1 MVVVMVV
8 MVMVRRERT
17 RMDKRIRTEKDDGN
31 IKNTL
36 KKALVMIII
45 VIIKVVTIII
55 KVIKVTRVTIN
66 TTVII
71 TVIDHTLGEMCRLP
85 RALGAEA
92 A

>member
-1 MVVVMVV
+1 MI
-8 MVMVRRERT
+8 RRERT
-17 RMDKRIRTEKDDGN
+17 RMDKRIRMEKDDGN
-31 IKNTL
+31 LQNTL

-55 KVIKVTRVTIN
+55 KVIIVTRVIIN

-71 TVIDHTLGEMCRLP
+71 TVIDVEGHTLGEMCRLP

>member
-1 MVVVMVV
+1 M
-8 MVMVRRERT
+8 
-17 RMDKRIRTEKDDGN
+17 EKDDGN
-31 IKNTL
+31 MQNTR

-55 KVIKVTRVTIN
+55 KVIIVIIN
-66 TTVII
+66 TAVII
-71 TVIDHTLGEMCRLP
+71 TVIDVKDHTLGEMCRLP